1 MATQIERQRPPRIE
15 LTVVRTHR
23 LAPEM
28 VRVVLGGPGFDDF
41 VTNGFTDKYVKLVFG
56 EVTRTYTVRS
66 VDPEARE
73 IAVDFVVHGDS
84 GIAAPWAAA
93 ARPGDTLSLAG
104 PGGGYAPDPAAD
116 AHVFAGDASALPA
129 IAAALEALPATA
141 RGFAYLEAEKQA
153 LDAPAG
159 VEVHW
164 IGPAA
169 ADYDPARLA
178 GALAASS
185 WPDGVVQV
193 FVHGERES
201 VKALRRVLADR
212 GVPRERLSISGY
224 WAFGRTEDRFQ
235 AEKREPIGRIE
246 D

>member
-1 MATQIERQRPPRIE
+1 
-15 LTVVRTHR
+15 VRW
-23 LAPEM
+23 
-28 VRVVLGGPGFDDF
+28 
-41 VTNGFTDKYVKLVFG
+41 
-56 EVTRTYTVRS
+56 
-66 VDPEARE
+66 VDPVARE
-73 IAVDFVVHGDS
+73 LAIDFVVHGDS

-93 ARPGDTLSLAG
+93 AAPGDTLALAG
-104 PGGGYAPDPAAD
+104 PGGGYAPDPVAN

-141 RGFAYLEAEKQA
+141 RGFAYLEAERQQVT
-153 LDAPAG
+153 APVG
-159 VEVHW
+159 VDVHW
-164 IGPAA
+164 MGAA
-169 ADYDPARLA
+169 AAEYDPGRLA
-178 GALAASS
+178 AAVAAEP

-212 GVPRERLSISGY
+212 GVPRELLSISGY